1 MLAGRVPGHAGA
13 ETGSCHADACLHEYP
28 VLFAACV
35 RGMMRAATQT
45 GKIYHIL
52 VHTERLA

>member
-1 MLAGRVPGHAGA
+1 MLAGRVPGLAGA
-13 ETGSCHADACLHEYP
+13 ETGSCHADGCLHEYP

-35 RGMMRAATQT
+35 CGMMPATTQT

-52 VHTERLA
+52 AHTERLA